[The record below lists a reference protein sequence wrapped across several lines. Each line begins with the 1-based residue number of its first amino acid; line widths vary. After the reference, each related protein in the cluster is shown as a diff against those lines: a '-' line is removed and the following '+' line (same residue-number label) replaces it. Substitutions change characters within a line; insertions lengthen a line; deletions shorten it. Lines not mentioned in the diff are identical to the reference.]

1 MRLQPPMTLQKTD
14 SFQPLTS
21 ASPANKN
28 REFRVTVI
36 PQTQAAPPFKHL
48 GQAGATAGESQ
59 SANSDK
65 NCEPR
70 LSLEHDAGKISNIRI
85 QCSCGQ
91 VMELAC
97 LYDEPAKTK

>member
-1 MRLQPPMTLQKTD
+1 MTLQKTE
-14 SFQPLTS
+14 SFLPLTS

-36 PQTQAAPPFKHL
+36 PQAESAPPFKHL
-48 GQAGATAGESQ
+48 GQAGTTTGENQ
-59 SANSDK
+59 PGNPNK

-70 LSLEHDAGKISNIRI
+70 LSLEHDGGKISNIRI

>member
-1 MRLQPPMTLQKTD
+1 MTLQKTE

-21 ASPANKN
+21 ASAANKN

-36 PQTQAAPPFKHL
+36 PQAEPAPPFKHL
-48 GQAGATAGESQ
+48 GQAGETQPG
-59 SANSDK
+59 NPNK

-70 LSLEHDAGKISNIRI
+70 LSLEHDDGKISNIRI

-97 LYDEPAKTK
+97 LYDEPVKTK